1 MNFLLTAP
9 RESLL
14 VEMDVEKNSRYAH
27 EFDTVDNCENPLSS
41 SGRDPHFEVCHEG
54 CQRSSLKR

>member
-1 MNFLLTAP
+1 MIFLLTAP
-9 RESLL
+9 RLSLL
-14 VEMDVEKNSRYAH
+14 VDVDLKKYSRYAH

-41 SGRDPHFEVCHEG
+41 SGPDPRFEVCHEV